1 MRGDRAGRGGL
12 EEEREQ
18 FRLLFRTF
26 LRRLFHSDLVPET
39 VDLRQSAIVLA
50 AVLTVPPALYV
61 VGSAWSYGSWMSD
74 MELAMRAVPHKLYFI
89 GYSMAA
95 VGLVTVLVWDTL
107 FPDRRDA
114 MVLGGLPLRTRTVAL
129 SKLAAL
135 AAFVGGFAI
144 VVNAPAAL
152 LFSVLA
158 GGYLPLEAFL
168 RYPAAH
174 LAATV
179 SAGLLVFLAL
189 AAVQASLV
197 LVCPRRVHRRL
208 TMVAQLLFVIV
219 LIEWFAFAPGL
230 LVGLAA
236 TDPAVTS
243 WTCDGCSPSTAL
255 LRLATG
261 TDPSAT
267 AEVIAVAGTP
277 YRFIGL
283 TLSRAE
289 TWLPPVWFLGLY
301 EVIWGFDPDVYRGLA
316 ATAVKAVAVALS
328 IAAFAYGVG
337 FRRTMRQTLE
347 TPPETPR
354 RAGALSRVA
363 ARLGRATLMRGPVE
377 QAVTAFAAAS
387 AARSRRHRLIVAAYA
402 GFGLAFVIGS
412 FLSPFTG
419 IAEDALAEPLS
430 APSAR
435 LLSIP
440 FLLSFFL
447 LAALRV
453 MFTVPTEIRAN
464 WIFRLTEIDDC
475 GAYLTGA
482 RAALWMLGVA
492 PVALVTTPLYLAFWG
507 PGLALGH
514 TVFWLLMAGGL
525 AELLLCGFHKV
536 PFACSY
542 VPGKANVKLLW
553 PLYALALTAYASWT
567 AQLELWLLARPLW
580 WGVACGTLL
589 AGLATAIA
597 WRRRAL
603 ASAPPLTFEEAVD
616 PAVQVLG
623 VMRT

>member
-12 EEEREQ
+12 DEEREQ

-26 LRRLFHSDLVPET
+26 LRRLFHSDLVPDT
-39 VDLRQSAIVLA
+39 VDLHQSAIVLA

-74 MELAMRAVPHKLYFI
+74 MQLAMRAVPHKLHFI

-114 MVLGGLPLRTRTVAL
+114 LVLGGLPIRARTVAL
-129 SKLAAL
+129 AKLAAL

-152 LFSVLA
+152 LFSLLA

-174 LAATV
+174 LAATA

-189 AAVQASLV
+189 VAVQATLA
-197 LVCPRRVHRRL
+197 LVCPRRLHRRL
-208 TMVAQLLFVIV
+208 TMLAQVLFVIV

-230 LVGLAA
+230 LVRLAA
-236 TDPAVTS
+236 IDPAVSS
-243 WTCDGCSPSTAL
+243 WACEGCSPSTAL
-255 LRLATG
+255 VRLATG
-261 TDPSAT
+261 SAAT
-267 AEVIAVAGTP
+267 AEAAAAGTP
-277 YRFIGL
+277 YRFIAL
-283 TLSRAE
+283 SLSRNAP
-289 TWLPPVWFLGLY
+289 WLPPVWFLGLY
-301 EVIWGFDPDVYRGLA
+301 EVVWGFDSDAYRRLA
-316 ATAVKAVAVALS
+316 ATAFNAVAVALS

-337 FRRTMRQTLE
+337 FRRTMRRTLE
-347 TPPETPR
+347 TPPDAAR
-354 RAGALSRVA
+354 RPGALSRAA
-363 ARLGRATLMRGPVE
+363 ARLARATLVRGPVE
-377 QAVTAFAAAS
+377 QAVAAFAAAS
-387 AARSRRHRLIVAAYA
+387 AARSRRHRLFIAAYV
-402 GFGLAFVIGS
+402 GLGLAFVIGA
-412 FLSPFTG
+412 FLSPITG

-430 APSAR
+430 APSVR

-440 FLLSFFL
+440 FFLSFFV

-453 MFTVPTEIRAN
+453 IFTVPTEIRAN
-464 WIFRLTEIDDC
+464 WIFRMTEIDDR

-492 PVALVTTPLYLAFWG
+492 PVALVTTPLYLALWG

-514 TVFWLLMAGGL
+514 TAFWLLMAGML
-525 AELLLCGFHKV
+525 TELLLCQFHKV

-567 AQLELWLLARPLW
+567 ARLELWLLGSPLW
-580 WGVACGTLL
+580 WTVACVTLL
-589 AGLATAIA
+589 ACLVIVIA
-597 WRRRAL
+597 CRRRAF
-603 ASAPPLTFEEAVD
+603 ASAPPLRYEEAVD